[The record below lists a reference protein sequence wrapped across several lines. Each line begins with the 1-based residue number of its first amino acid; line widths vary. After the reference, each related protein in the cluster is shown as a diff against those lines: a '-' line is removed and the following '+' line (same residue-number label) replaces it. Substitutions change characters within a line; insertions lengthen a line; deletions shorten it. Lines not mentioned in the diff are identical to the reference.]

1 MPVVGIRQLARNA
14 SAIIRDVSK
23 TRRPTVVTDRGKPVG
38 VIYPFDE
45 EDLEDYILANAP
57 EYVARR
63 EQADRDIAEGK
74 TFPLAAKRWKKSTS
88 LRGAV
93 GMAGPGLTLRR
104 WSSPRQ
110 ARSVS
115 SRADSRCPSS
125 K

>member
-14 SAIIRDVSK
+14 SAIIHDVSE

-45 EDLEDYILANAP
+45 EDLEDYVLANAP

-74 TFPLAAKRWKKSTS
+74 TIPLEE
-88 LRGAV
+88 L
-93 GMAGPGLTLRR
+93 LTRFGVEEATAT
-104 WSSPRQ
+104 SSPSDE
-110 ARSVS
+110 A
-115 SRADSRCPSS
+115 RAD
-125 K
+125 

>member
-23 TRRPTVVTDRGKPVG
+23 TGKPTVVTDRGKPVG

-45 EDLEDYILANAP
+45 EDLEDYVLANAP

-74 TFPLAAKRWKKSTS
+74 TFSLAEGLARLESERAATS
-88 LRGAV
+88 
-93 GMAGPGLTLRR
+93 P
-104 WSSPRQ
+104 
-110 ARSVS
+110 
-115 SRADSRCPSS
+115 PSNES
-125 K
+125 QSG